1 MGSILLAMV
10 FIILTAAAEAYSV
23 ALLKPIF
30 DNGFTEGSMA
40 MLKFLSLQIFAIY
53 VIKGVLGYFKMVL
66 MTTVS
71 QKIIREIQ
79 RRLFNHLLSLDMNFF
94 NRNSSGKVISRM
106 VNETDKMS
114 QIAITFIT
122 QVSRDAISCISM
134 FAIMIYFS
142 WRTFL
147 FVCIMFPI
155 GAFLVKKLR
164 KKMGEMAG
172 EFADLQAKFM
182 AYLIESFANVRV
194 IKSYNMEKYERGRV
208 DENVELLYSRTVG
221 MTKITALTTP
231 IMESLSGVVIAGIL
245 MFGGMQVVEGS
256 LTIGGFVAFLGA
268 WVSVYK
274 PLKSLTQFH
283 VKLQAAKAGAERIYA
298 ILDTEPTIKDKP
310 NAKEIKNLKGDICFN
325 NVCFEY
331 DEGKPILSNVSF
343 DIPAG
348 KTVALVGSSGGG
360 KTTIAQLIPR
370 FWDVKSGRVLI
381 DGVDIRD
388 LKQSF
393 LRDKISI
400 VNQDT
405 LLFDDTIRSNIA
417 YGGGGSAENVCNA
430 KLLAA
435 SKAANAH
442 EFISGFEKGYDT
454 QIGERGVMLSGG
466 QKQRISIARALIKDS
481 PILLLDEAT
490 SALDTKSEA
499 EVQNALTALM
509 KNRTTL
515 VIAHRLSTI
524 VNADRILVVNNGRIV
539 ESGTHDELLAQ
550 NGEYAK
556 LYNMQFKDKK
566 TSKGKK

>member
-1 MGSILLAMV
+1 M
-10 FIILTAAAEAYSV
+10 AA
-23 ALLKPIF
+23 LK
-30 DNGFTEGSMA
+30 
-40 MLKFLSLQIFAIY
+40 LLSLQIFAIY

-79 RRLFNHLLSLDMNFF
+79 RRLFTHLLSLDMNFF

-106 VNETDKMS
+106 VNETNNMS

-122 QVSRDAISCISM
+122 QVSKDAISCISM

-155 GAFLVKKLR
+155 GAFLIKKLR
-164 KKMGEMAG
+164 RKMGALAG

-194 IKSYNMEKYERGRV
+194 IKSYNMERYERGRV
-208 DENVELLYSRTVG
+208 DANVQLLYERTVD

-231 IMESLSGVVIAGIL
+231 IMESLSGLVIAGIL
-245 MFGGMQVVEGS
+245 MFGGIQVVEGS
-256 LTIGGFVAFLGA
+256 LTVGGFVAFLGA

-283 VKLQAAKAGAERIYA
+283 VKLQQAKAGAERIYA
-298 ILDTEPTIKDKP
+298 ILDTEPSIKDKP
-310 NAKEIKNLKGDICFN
+310 DAKDIKKLKGDICFDD
-325 NVCFEY
+325 VCFEY

-343 DIPAG
+343 EIPAG

-360 KTTIAQLIPR
+360 KTTVAQLIPR
-370 FWDVKSGRVLI
+370 FWDVKSGSVKI

-405 LLFDDTIRSNIA
+405 LLFDDTIKGNIA
-417 YGGGGSAENVCNA
+417 YGGGGVEEIDGA
-430 KLLAA
+430 KLVSAA
-435 SKAANAH
+435 KAANAH
-442 EFISGFEKGYDT
+442 EFISGFEHGYET
-454 QIGERGVMLSGG
+454 RIGERGVMLSGG

-499 EVQNALTALM
+499 EVQAALASLM

-524 VNADRILVVNNGRIV
+524 VNADRILVVNKGRIV
-539 ESGTHDELLAQ
+539 ESGTHDELLAKD
-550 NGEYAK
+550 GEYAK
-556 LYNMQFKDKK
+556 LYNMQFKEKK
-566 TSKGKK
+566 RK